1 MSVGSWED
9 QAFLKANQEMS
20 SFTLCFAHLLTGFHA
35 AREEDFR

>member
-1 MSVGSWED
+1 MSVGSWVD
-9 QAFLKANQEMS
+9 QAILKAKKNMF